1 MPAFVIFVEGAD
13 TEPAKVPVYV
23 VESEEHASLI
33 CEGMKESEYQIFNFS
48 FTHCTRSDRG
58 KFAVWAKMIEDA
70 RKGVYGNIVGGIHD
84 MIDGAYSIMGGR
96 RSCEKIASGADTETG
111 NSGSTTQTKLADDV
125 TKRAGTPPD
134 PSKEKRPAYDRDH
147 LFLQWYD
154 SEGVRTY
161 HSHAKIRDKWKAMTK
176 EEREEI
182 APKAASNVTRHTV
195 ITAVKTA
202 QKERSGT

>member
-48 FTHCTRSDRG
+48 FKHCTRSDRG
-58 KFAVWAKMIEDA
+58 KFSVWAKMIEDA

-96 RSCEKIASGADTETG
+96 RSCEKITSGADSFMGGEELRDALGVHPTRAVAFEQQLGRKRKSLG
-111 NSGSTTQTKLADDV
+111 NSNWFENTNPQPNAPKYFY
-125 TKRAGTPPD
+125 RAG
-134 PSKEKRPAYDRDH
+134 
-147 LFLQWYD
+147 LQ
-154 SEGVRTY
+154 
-161 HSHAKIRDKWKAMTK
+161 AIRDLAADYK
-176 EEREEI
+176 
-182 APKAASNVTRHTV
+182 APKSN
-195 ITAVKTA
+195 
-202 QKERSGT
+202 